1 MMASPERD
9 FSKMLDLDRTT
20 AISDFVE
27 RFERCMRDKEAAEDD
42 IKELAAEAK
51 EAEFGPDDIAAMK
64 KVARLRLK
72 DQVTKARDQL
82 AALQRVASAIQL
94 TLFP

>member
-1 MMASPERD
+1 MASNPD
-9 FSKMLDLDRTT
+9 FNRMLDLDRTT

-27 RFERCMRDKEAAEDD
+27 RFEQCMREKEAAEDD

-51 EAEFGPDDIAAMK
+51 EAEFGPDDIQAMK

-82 AALQRVASAIQL
+82 AALQRISNAVQL
-94 TLFP
+94 TLFE